1 MMSHGRIEILPAT
14 FAEWLLLLITQFLIE
29 AAQESL
35 VVDTHGFEEAQL
47 ELLTI
52 TAKLRCQSISLALE
66 FLLGNIEQANIIKC
80 LLALDDLDVAVLVVS
95 NQTVNLNLVLGDH
108 GHHFVALSFA
118 FAPIALVFKWY
129 INCIVVFRI

>member
-35 VVDTHGFEEAQL
+35 VVDTHGFEKAQL

-66 FLLGNIEQANIIKC
+66 FLLGNVEQANIIKR

-95 NQTVNLNLVLGDH
+95 NKTVNLNLVLGDH
-108 GHHFVALSFA
+108 GHHFVALSFS

-129 INCIVVFRI
+129 INCIVIFRI